1 MELALEELKR
11 VLTEGIRKHG
21 SPQFRRTLA
30 EFSEYEIESI
40 YIGRHPVKRAIQYL
54 ANLIT
59 LGQLEKNKKL
69 LNYDDIYH
77 LYMLIRVRKSIS
89 SINRI
94 NEVNGTDTTNVEA
107 IIKLHKEEVVELVQ
121 LDRAMYEALQAPEHQ
136 GFAVASVS
144 HIPFGQFMQKAIQLQ
159 GESFWSYD
167 AIKNN
172 CQNFIMSTLRANGI
186 GLSKQQ
192 ITFIRQDAF
201 TLVGKSPIMSSI
213 LKRITD
219 LGAIAHRVRYGTG
232 FNVILS

>member
-77 LYMLIRVRKSIS
+77 LYMLIRVR
-89 SINRI
+89 R
-94 NEVNGTDTTNVEA
+94 GDTEA
-107 IIKLHKEEVVELVQ
+107 SFNDVKIVKLHKEEVVELVQ

-136 GFAVASVS
+136 GFAVNIPTN
-144 HIPFGQFMQKAIQLQ
+144 IPFGQFMQKAIQLQ

-232 FNVILS
+232 FNVVLR

>member
-77 LYMLIRVRKSIS
+77 LYMLIRVRKDG
-89 SINRI
+89 N
-94 NEVNGTDTTNVEA
+94 EA
-107 IIKLHKEEVVELVQ
+107 IVKLHKEEVVELVQ

-136 GFAVASVS
+136 GFAVNIPLTASVKLMD
-144 HIPFGQFMQKAIQLQ
+144 IPFGQFMQKAIQLQ

-219 LGAIAHRVRYGTG
+219 LGAIVHRVRYGTG
-232 FNVILS
+232 FNVVLR

>member
-77 LYMLIRVRKSIS
+77 LYMLIRVRK
-89 SINRI
+89 NG
-94 NEVNGTDTTNVEA
+94 NEV

-136 GFAVASVS
+136 GFAVNIPTN
-144 HIPFGQFMQKAIQLQ
+144 IPFGQFMQKAIQLQ

-232 FNVILS
+232 FNVVLR

>member
-21 SPQFRRTLA
+21 SPMFRRTLA

-77 LYMLIRVRKSIS
+77 LYMLIRVR
-89 SINRI
+89 R
-94 NEVNGTDTTNVEA
+94 GDTEA
-107 IIKLHKEEVVELVQ
+107 IVKLHKEEVVELVQ

-136 GFAVASVS
+136 GFAVPLTSLMLPQN
-144 HIPFGQFMQKAIQLQ
+144 ILFGQFIQKAIQLQ

-232 FNVILS
+232 FNVILR

>member
-77 LYMLIRVRKSIS
+77 LYMLIRVRRKGIS
-89 SINRI
+89 S
-94 NEVNGTDTTNVEA
+94 EATNVEA

-232 FNVILS
+232 FNVVLTKLK

>member
-89 SINRI
+89 KTNA
-94 NEVNGTDTTNVEA
+94 TNVDV

-136 GFAVASVS
+136 GFAVPLTSLM
-144 HIPFGQFMQKAIQLQ
+144 HIPFGQFMQRAIQLQ

-232 FNVILS
+232 FNVVLTSLKQLKF